1 MTEPDDI
8 GEDRTPPPGGKGRRR
23 PLDTLERCRRE
34 LSRVY
39 WEARDGTM
47 PLDKAKGL
55 TYLLSQVAAVLK
67 AETSTEAD
75 LAALLQQVRD
85 KLKGPQ

>member
-1 MTEPDDI
+1 MTEPVDI
-8 GEDRTPPPGGKGRRR
+8 GEDRTPPPGGKARRR

-55 TYLLSQVAAVLK
+55 TYLLSQVAAVLR
-67 AETSTEAD
+67 AETASEPEI
-75 LAALLQQVRD
+75 AALLQQVRD
-85 KLKGPQ
+85 KLRAQ